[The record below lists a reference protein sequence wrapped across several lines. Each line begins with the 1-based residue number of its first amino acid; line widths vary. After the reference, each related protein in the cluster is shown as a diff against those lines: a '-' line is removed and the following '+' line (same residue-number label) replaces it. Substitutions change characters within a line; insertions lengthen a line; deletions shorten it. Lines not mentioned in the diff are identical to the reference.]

1 MDGPRLGLRS
11 KSWCSEAWTLPSLCP
26 DGSWVSRDVWKG
38 VTLTMYPWY
47 ANCVQPWDWGSLTHK
62 YPRVKKGLYYGDFPF
77 SGVIHCNQVHLTIIP
92 PKRCPVTAMGLKE
105 LLMEPV
111 EMYFTRVFYIPGGA
125 ISLSSTVS
133 SQLHH
138 EIWLTS
144 QKKLL

>member
-1 MDGPRLGLRS
+1 MQIVFNLGIGDHLPINTHVSKRAYITGISHFLGLS
-11 KSWCSEAWTLPSLCP
+11 V
-26 DGSWVSRDVWKG
+26 GIG
-38 VTLTMYPWY
+38 
-47 ANCVQPWDWGSLTHK
+47 
-62 YPRVKKGLYYGDFPF
+62 
-77 SGVIHCNQVHLTIIP
+77 VHLTIIP

-138 EIWLTS
+138 EI
-144 QKKLL
+144 